1 MALVGIYGFQVLC
14 PNRASDSVWVGL
26 LFALEWHLVWAAGSG
41 METLLFALLILS
53 VLIYLSKAKINWVS
67 MGLLIGLAAWIRPD
81 GITLVGP
88 AFVIL
93 LVKYKNRNHSIIAF
107 TKLIL
112 GLALLFLPYLLFNR
126 LLAGSWWPNTF
137 FAKQA
142 EYAELRLAP
151 IWLRFWS
158 QSLLVLIG
166 VGVLLLPGYVLG
178 IVTAIRYHRWSQI
191 VGMIW
196 FVGYLF
202 IYAWRLPVTY
212 QHGRY
217 IIPAMPVYFLWSL
230 IGIAGWVQLTSG
242 NVWKRTLSK
251 AWVISISVVLILFW
265 GLGIRAYALDV
276 AVIESEMVKTAIW
289 VSDNTPTGSLIAA
302 HDIGAL
308 GFFGQRDLLDMAGL
322 VSPEVVP
329 FIRDELALEMY
340 LNARGADFLVTF
352 PGWYPYLVSKAK
364 QVYTTDSVYSPM
376 LNGENMSVY
385 RWLVP

>member
-1 MALVGIYGFQVLC
+1 
-14 PNRASDSVWVGL
+14 
-26 LFALEWHLVWAAGSG
+26 
-41 METLLFALLILS
+41 
-53 VLIYLSKAKINWVS
+53 
-67 MGLLIGLAAWIRPD
+67 
-81 GITLVGP
+81 
-88 AFVIL
+88 
-93 LVKYKNRNHSIIAF
+93 
-107 TKLIL
+107 
-112 GLALLFLPYLLFNR
+112 
-126 LLAGSWWPNTF
+126 
-137 FAKQA
+137 
-142 EYAELRLAP
+142 
-151 IWLRFWS
+151 
-158 QSLLVLIG
+158 
-166 VGVLLLPGYVLG
+166 
-178 IVTAIRYHRWSQI
+178 
-191 VGMIW
+191 
-196 FVGYLF
+196 
-202 IYAWRLPVTY
+202 
-212 QHGRY
+212 
-217 IIPAMPVYFLWSL
+217 
-230 IGIAGWVQLTSG
+230 VQLTSG

-308 GFFGQRDLLDMAGL
+308 GFFGQRDLLDLAGL

>member
-1 MALVGIYGFQVLC
+1 
-14 PNRASDSVWVGL
+14 
-26 LFALEWHLVWAAGSG
+26 
-41 METLLFALLILS
+41 
-53 VLIYLSKAKINWVS
+53 

-178 IVTAIRYHRWSQI
+178 IVTAIRYQRWSQI
-191 VGMIW
+191 VGVIW